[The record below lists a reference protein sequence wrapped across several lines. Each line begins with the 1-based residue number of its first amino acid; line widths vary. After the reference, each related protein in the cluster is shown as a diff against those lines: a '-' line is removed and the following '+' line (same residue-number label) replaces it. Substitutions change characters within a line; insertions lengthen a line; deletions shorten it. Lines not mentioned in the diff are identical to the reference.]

1 MEEGKKKPY
10 PEDFENFWKSYPTDP
25 LMSKKK
31 AFEMWRRMSAAD
43 RRAAQA
49 AIPAFRE
56 FIKRQEGYRTVH
68 AQRYLSE
75 RRYEGF
81 AAAAAPDAAAIAA
94 AKDRADRLL
103 KRGKYAEK
111 YE

>member
-1 MEEGKKKPY
+1 VTY
-10 PEDFENFWKSYPTDP
+10 RCD
-25 LMSKKK
+25 K
-31 AFEMWRRMSAAD
+31 AAAL
-43 RRAAQA
+43 A

-56 FIKRQEGYRTVH
+56 FARRQVNYRIVH

-81 AAAAAPDAAAIAA
+81 AAQPAPDAQAVAA

-103 KRGKYAEK
+103 KRGKYAER

>member
-1 MEEGKKKPY
+1 
-10 PEDFENFWKSYPTDP
+10 

-31 AFEMWRRMSAAD
+31 AFEVWRRMSAAD
-43 RRAAQA
+43 RAAAQS

-56 FIKRQEGYRTVH
+56 YVKRQVNYRVVH

-81 AAAAAPDAAAIAA
+81 AQSAAPGAEAIAQA
-94 AKDRADRLL
+94 RDRADRLL
-103 KRGKYAEK
+103 KRGKYAETFS
-111 YE
+111 